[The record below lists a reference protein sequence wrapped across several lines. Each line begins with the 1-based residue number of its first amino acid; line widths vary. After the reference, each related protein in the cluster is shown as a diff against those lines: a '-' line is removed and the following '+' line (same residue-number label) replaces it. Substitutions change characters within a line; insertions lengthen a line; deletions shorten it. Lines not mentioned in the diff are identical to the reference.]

1 MSDTREPHTD
11 EPLPRDAAARV
22 PLLEDDLDAPGI
34 IQPGAG
40 LLPLELDAE
49 VPPVAVLCFFQEV
62 LESMAARGEARPIG
76 RLLSEIGP
84 NPLYVVATERTDVV
98 VVHPGVGAPLAA
110 GILEEVI
117 ALGCTRIVACG
128 GAGALRDEL
137 VLGHAVVVDEAV
149 RDEGT
154 SFHYLA
160 PSRTVHADPHGVA
173 VLEVLLAER
182 GVPFLTGKSWTTDAF
197 YREARPRIDRRVA
210 EGCLTVEMEAAAFMA
225 VARFRGIRFAQL
237 LYAGDSVAGA
247 TWEARGWSRAGTVR
261 ESIFRL
267 ALDAAARL

>member
-1 MSDTREPHTD
+1 MTHRASSGVVP
-11 EPLPRDAAARV
+11 PLAAGAI
-22 PLLEDDLDAPGI
+22 PLLEDDLDAAGV

-40 LLPLELDAE
+40 LLPLELEAAA
-49 VPPVAVLCFFQEV
+49 PHAAVLCFFQEV
-62 LESMAARGEARPIG
+62 LESLAAKGEARPIG
-76 RLLSEIGP
+76 RLLSEVGP
-84 NPLYVVATERTDVV
+84 NPLYVVSAGDAEVL

-117 ALGCTRIVACG
+117 ALGCRGIVACG
-128 GAGALRDEL
+128 GAGALRDDL

-160 PSRTVHADPHGVA
+160 PSRTVAADRHGVEI
-173 VLEVLLAER
+173 LEALLEER
-182 GVPFLTGKSWTTDAF
+182 GIPFLTGKSWTTDAF

-210 EGCLTVEMEAAAFMA
+210 EGCLTVEMEASAFMA
-225 VARFRGIRFAQL
+225 VARFRDVRFAQL

-247 TWEARGWSRAGTVR
+247 TWEERGWNRAGTIR
-261 ESIFRL
+261 ETVFRL
-267 ALDAAARL
+267 ALEAAVRL